1 MIFSQNNKFLF
12 NYPIKKINICSLK
25 HTFRTK
31 VAIFTLSMFQKNV
44 LNLHSKPSCEKIKI
58 LNMKKHSYLF
68 YLIVIVAFFL
78 SCKQRET
85 SREEALVDIATV
97 KGVGGVNATTFT
109 GKTKSA
115 SEVNL
120 AFRVAGQIERV
131 LVKEGDYVQK
141 GQVVAIMD
149 ARDYQVQ
156 VAATQAE
163 YEQVK
168 ADAERVMVL
177 YAEGNTTASNND
189 KARYGLQQITQKL
202 AHHKNQLADTRLR
215 STISGYVQTKFHES
229 GETVSAGM
237 PVVSVFGS
245 GDTEVEIKI
254 SASDFA
260 NIEKFT
266 SFGCRFDV
274 TGDKTFPLAIAR
286 ISQEA
291 NSSQLYTV
299 RLKFAG
305 TIDPQRITPGM
316 TTMVYADVSRD
327 EDSGIVC
334 VPTSA
339 VLKIEGKTQVYV
351 YNTESGTVKLRSINV
366 VGVQRDGTMRV
377 DNGLQSGEMVVAS
390 GVHYLTDGQKVKILQ
405 KPSTSNVGGLL

>member
-1 MIFSQNNKFLF
+1 MKTKFLI
-12 NYPIKKINICSLK
+12 YMTVVMSLSGICS
-25 HTFRTK
+25 
-31 VAIFTLSMFQKNV
+31 
-44 LNLHSKPSCEKIKI
+44 SCESKKEAQEKDPIVEVVTVR
-58 LNMKKHSYLF
+58 NMG
-68 YLIVIVAFFL
+68 
-78 SCKQRET
+78 E
-85 SREEALVDIATV
+85 VD
-97 KGVGGVNATTFT
+97 ATTFT

-141 GQVVAIMD
+141 GQVVAVMD

-168 ADAERVMVL
+168 ADAERVMAL

-202 AHHKNQLADTRLR
+202 ANHRNQLADTRLR

-245 GDTEVEIKI
+245 GDTEVEIKV

-260 NIEKFT
+260 RIEKFT

-274 TGDKTFPLAIAR
+274 TGDETFPLAIER
-286 ISQEA
+286 VSQEA
-291 NSSQLYTV
+291 NTSQLYAV
-299 RLKFAG
+299 RLKFTGA
-305 TIDPQRITPGM
+305 IDHKKITPGM
-316 TTMVYADVSRD
+316 TTMVYAEAASNENLGTV
-327 EDSGIVC
+327 G
-334 VPTSA
+334 VPASA
-339 VLKIEGKTQVYV
+339 VLNEGGKTQVYV
-351 YNTESGTVKLRSINV
+351 YDEKSGVVKARAVTVTS
-366 VGVQRDGTMRV
+366 VQRDGTMQV
-377 DNGLQSGEMVVAS
+377 ESGLRSGETIVAS
-390 GVHYLTDGQKVKILQ
+390 GVHHIKDGQKVKLLQ
-405 KPSTSNVGGLL
+405 KPSESNVGGLL